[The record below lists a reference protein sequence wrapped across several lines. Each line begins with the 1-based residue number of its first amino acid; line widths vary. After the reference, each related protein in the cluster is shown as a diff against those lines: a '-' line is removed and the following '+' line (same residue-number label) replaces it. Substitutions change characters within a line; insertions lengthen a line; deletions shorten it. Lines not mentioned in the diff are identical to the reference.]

1 MKEYTVKEVAEL
13 LDTNEETVR
22 RWIRQDKLNA
32 TRQVGRGGN
41 KVSEKDLEEFLK
53 KSAKYSGVV
62 ATTMAA
68 TILGPGALAIG
79 GVAMTIPKLA
89 EKLKESDEIQIPK
102 EYVPKIK
109 EAIASCEKIIDE
121 NEAKVG
127 ALKEEINR
135 NKSLIKKYKYLLSKI
150 QK

>member
-53 KSAKYSGVV
+53 KSVKYSGVV
-62 ATTMAA
+62 AKTMID
-68 TILGPGALAIG
+68 ILGPGALAMG
-79 GVAMTIPKLA
+79 GVAMTIPIIA
-89 EKLKESDEIQIPK
+89 EKLSETDEIQIPK
-102 EYVPKIK
+102 EYATKIK
-109 EAIASCEKIIDE
+109 EAIASCEKIINE
-121 NEAKVG
+121 NEAKVVS
-127 ALKEEINR
+127 LKKEINK
-135 NKSLIKKYKYLLSKI
+135 NKLIIKKYKYLLSKI

>member
-53 KSAKYSGVV
+53 KSTKNLLL
-62 ATTMAA
+62 
-68 TILGPGALAIG
+68 IL
-79 GVAMTIPKLA
+79 
-89 EKLKESDEIQIPK
+89 QI
-102 EYVPKIK
+102 
-109 EAIASCEKIIDE
+109 
-121 NEAKVG
+121 NF
-127 ALKEEINR
+127 
-135 NKSLIKKYKYLLSKI
+135 
-150 QK
+150 